1 VGGSEGS
8 ERVRFLGIGAV
19 VWSVLLVGVGLA
31 AETLSAA
38 GPAGPAAGYGVVAAF
53 AAFVGWQL
61 WRADRRRRAEPGG

>member
-8 ERVRFLGIGAV
+8 ERVRFLGIWAV